1 MRQPDEHFRDI
12 EAIMQKHSSALE
24 AEMRALQATDETG
37 KWSIA
42 WKRIY
47 NWRFANAF
55 AKQKIFRNW
64 AADAEGWGLLPVRE
78 YPNQGNQKS
87 PES

>member
-1 MRQPDEHFRDI
+1 MRQPDDHFRDI
-12 EAIMQKHSSALE
+12 ETIMQKHSNALE
-24 AEMRALQATDETG
+24 AEIRALQAADETA
-37 KWSIA
+37 KWSSA

-64 AADAEGWGLLPVRE
+64 AADAEAWGLLPVRE
-78 YPNQGNQKS
+78 YPNQGNQKTS
-87 PES
+87 E